1 MKLKRIIAAFNGKL
15 ESLKIDRNI
24 KRISRSIDI
33 AKDNA
38 LDTIEELDC
47 KKADLVESLPTVT
60 DFNKFLQDLSDLI
73 EEQEEQTALIKRL
86 EDIDKYLNE
95 EITVK
100 DEKKE

>member
-15 ESLKIDRNI
+15 ESLNIDRNV

-73 EEQEEQTALIKRL
+73 EEQENQTALIKRL
-86 EDIDKYLNE
+86 EDIEKYLNE